1 VDEFGRR
8 FLGRR
13 EAHLM
18 KRGAGLNFDPKAQ
31 LQHILED
38 YPGGQLLSEAL
49 QNAEDG
55 GASEFTLLLDM
66 REHDVAECA
75 LSGPAFM
82 LIDNGTGFG
91 DREWRSLRAVHRSEK
106 RSSPKEI
113 GCFGMGSR
121 SYFHYADIIAVMS
134 RGKYVGIDPL
144 DVTAR
149 DGGWEVDLT
158 AAAADDSLVEARRL
172 FAPAT
177 HTGMVHGEL
186 CERFDESGRG
196 AAFRL
201 PLRRAKDVE
210 REQLSGTGL
219 LGPQISPAQAEALM
233 ADWADAAPRLL
244 LFLSSVET
252 V

>member
-1 VDEFGRR
+1 
-8 FLGRR
+8 
-13 EAHLM
+13 M

-66 REHDVAECA
+66 REQQDVAERA
-75 LSGPAFM
+75 LAGPAFM
-82 LIDNGTGFG
+82 LIDNGAGFS
-91 DREWRSLRAVHRSEK
+91 DREWRSLRNVHRSEK
-106 RSSPKEI
+106 RSSPREI

-121 SYFHYADIIAVMS
+121 SYFHYADIIAVLS
-134 RGKYVGIDPL
+134 RGRYVGIDPL

-149 DGGWEVDLT
+149 DGGWEADLT
-158 AAAADDSLVEARRL
+158 AAAADDSFVEARRL

-177 HTGMVHGEL
+177 PEL
-186 CERFDESGRG
+186 CEGFDQLGRG

-201 PLRRAKDVE
+201 PLRRAKDV
-210 REQLSGTGL
+210 
-219 LGPQISPAQAEALM
+219 
-233 ADWADAAPRLL
+233 D
-244 LFLSSVET
+244 
-252 V
+252 